1 MKLDPPLHP
10 PSIRDFIAFEAH
22 IKTLRKMRRKRV
34 PRSWYKMPIH
44 YFGRHLNVRK
54 SGVTI
59 PWPRYCKE
67 KFDYEL
73 ELACVIGKKGKNIP
87 EEDAHLYIA
96 GYTIMNDWSCRDIQR
111 DEMEGGLG
119 PCMAKPGPS
128 LGPRLVSADALPDL
142 AHMREEPNA
151 GPLMRAYV
159 NKELWSEGRF
169 GSIHWSFAQMIAHI
183 SQDTTIYPG
192 EVLGSGTVGTGCG
205 AELERW
211 IQPGDLVELEI
222 EGLGKLR
229 NWVGK
234 PQETTNSGGT

>member
-1 MKLDPPLHP
+1 
-10 PSIRDFIAFEAH
+10 
-22 IKTLRKMRRKRV
+22 
-34 PRSWYKMPIH
+34 
-44 YFGRHLNVRK
+44 
-54 SGVTI
+54 
-59 PWPRYCKE
+59 
-67 KFDYEL
+67 
-73 ELACVIGKKGKNIP
+73 
-87 EEDAHLYIA
+87 
-96 GYTIMNDWSCRDIQR
+96 
-111 DEMEGGLG
+111 
-119 PCMAKPGPS
+119 
-128 LGPRLVSADALPDL
+128 VSADALPDL